1 MKDDHTMKKNHNTQK
16 ERKKRKKRMNAGEE
30 REEKLSMLQQTRE

>member
-16 ERKKRKKRMNAGEE
+16 ERRKRMHAGEE